1 MTIPKRII
9 TILLFLGLAGCAFTN
24 KVQTIPA
31 SFSVEGKEESV
42 VIGRM
47 ITDHGTL
54 FGAKP
59 LGFFDRL
66 SSMELLVGNE
76 ATGKIVIMVCD
87 QSGSDSNF
95 YVALPPGRYRLAK
108 LLRSSGSRQFE
119 QTEKTLVFTSPPIG
133 RFEAGSGQVMYIG
146 TLKLEYRGFLE
157 NWQVKDEYDD
167 MVKPFRERYPQMNQD
182 IVKSLMKLE

>member
-1 MTIPKRII
+1 MTIPRRVI
-9 TILLFLGLAGCAFTN
+9 TILLFLGLTGCALTN
-24 KVQTIPA
+24 KAQTIPA
-31 SFSVEGKEESV
+31 SFSVEGKEKSV

-54 FGAKP
+54 FVEKP
-59 LGFFDRL
+59 LGLFDRL
-66 SSMELLVGNE
+66 SSMDILVGNE

-119 QTEKTLVFTSPPIG
+119 QTEKMLVFTSTPIG
-133 RFEAGSGQVMYIG
+133 RF
-146 TLKLEYRGFLE
+146 K
-157 NWQVKDEYDD
+157 
-167 MVKPFRERYPQMNQD
+167 
-182 IVKSLMKLE
+182 